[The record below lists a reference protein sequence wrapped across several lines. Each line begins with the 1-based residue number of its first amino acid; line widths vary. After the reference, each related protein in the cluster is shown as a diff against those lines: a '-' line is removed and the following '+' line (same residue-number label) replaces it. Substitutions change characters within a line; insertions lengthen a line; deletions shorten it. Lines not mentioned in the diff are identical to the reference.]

1 MSATEIRTL
10 TTKLTAMDQ
19 ESFRNLVSRPG
30 TSQARA
36 APPTNSRPSFLQAG
50 RRKKEPPPPPPT
62 EATFKPRKVAK
73 LPPGYK
79 DRAAER
85 REATDEFAE
94 PPKVCWPVQ
103 HSNQTHFKRFNPY
116 LPGLNFELL
125 EKAKAGDDT
134 SKFDDDALEEAFN
147 AAVAPET
154 PSESVN
160 VPKKRTRDDL
170 LKALKSKREEG
181 GATPMDVDGPSEAK
195 PLEAAKMKGKFKP
208 IGQPAAETKSK
219 EEKRKKK
226 KRKVVTEAQNAESPQ
241 AAEPLP
247 TANPSA
253 TTLPTANSAQSLPE
267 PSTETPQAGPS
278 KLPPAA
284 ILPDDDEDI
293 DIFAGVGDY
302 EGVDLG
308 DDSEDDKPRP
318 ARKGE
323 NDEPSVSGPPKRV
336 NWFGEEEP
344 EPPVVLSKP
353 KPPTPPP
360 APEKEEGEE
369 EEDKPVRLA
378 PLASSSIHDIKSFLD
393 VDKALEK
400 EEKRKARKE
409 KKKKQQP

>member
-1 MSATEIRTL
+1 M
-10 TTKLTAMDQ
+10 
-19 ESFRNLVSRPG
+19 
-30 TSQARA
+30 
-36 APPTNSRPSFLQAG
+36 
-50 RRKKEPPPPPPT
+50 
-62 EATFKPRKVAK
+62 
-73 LPPGYK
+73 
-79 DRAAER
+79 
-85 REATDEFAE
+85 
-94 PPKVCWPVQ
+94 
-103 HSNQTHFKRFNPY
+103 
-116 LPGLNFELL
+116 
-125 EKAKAGDDT
+125 
-134 SKFDDDALEEAFN
+134 
-147 AAVAPET
+147 
-154 PSESVN
+154 N

-181 GATPMDVDGPSEAK
+181 GATPMEVDGPSEPK
-195 PLEAAKMKGKFKP
+195 LLEAAKMKGKFKP

-226 KRKVVTEAQNAESPQ
+226 KRKVVTEAQNAEPPQ
-241 AAEPLP
+241 ASEPLP
-247 TANPSA
+247 TANPPA
-253 TTLPTANSAQSLPE
+253 TTPPTANLAESLPE
-267 PSTETPQAGPS
+267 PRTETPQAGPS
-278 KLPPAA
+278 KPPPTA

-308 DDSEDDKPRP
+308 DDSEDDKLRP
-318 ARKGE
+318 TRE
-323 NDEPSVSGPPKRV
+323 DEKDETSVSGPPKRV

-353 KPPTPPP
+353 RPPTPPP
-360 APEKEEGEE
+360 VPEKEEGEE